1 MSRRIRHPSPLWA
14 TCFSILLEQVL
25 KNVLRPLSE
34 ALGQLLG
41 AEGSQISKKDIVI
54 IGADLLVETSSTGR
68 ENVPYMC
75 QLNPAEM
82 KPMSAVSPP
91 FQTAQQPLN
100 KQTAGPPHLP
110 ALPPSRNG

>member
-54 IGADLLVETSSTGR
+54 IGADLLVETR
-68 ENVPYMC
+68 LPVPLKKNV
-75 QLNPAEM
+75 QRIFSNKAE
-82 KPMSAVSPP
+82 
-91 FQTAQQPLN
+91 FI
-100 KQTAGPPHLP
+100 
-110 ALPPSRNG
+110 